1 MGSAGGRVMTSQSRS
16 MPSGASEASVTGEP
30 SGAAIDLYWLP
41 LGAGGHFVRL
51 NGRIYEAIRAFHERR
66 RAFDLYHP
74 RSRSVYLRVGT

>member
-1 MGSAGGRVMTSQSRS
+1 MTSQIGS

-51 NGRIYEAIRAFHERR
+51 NGRIYEGIRAFLDRR
-66 RAFDLYHP
+66 RAICTTP
-74 RSRSVYLRVGT
+74 RSRSVYLKVGT